1 MSSVPTRVTSGRS
14 SGGAARSR
22 ESGRSRTVTLPWSLP
37 KRLRLRLRR
46 LPLLCWLPDWL
57 SQRPPCWLPFQS
69 RRWPRSPPWSRS
81 WPCCWPSDWP
91 AWLWLV
97 WPWPSPLWP
106 ELWVAVPYACWPPP
120 VCWSPPAG
128 GASARCSDCW
138 SEDAAGAGAAS
149 VPLAWSPDGG
159 WLVPPDGVVPP
170 SVMLFVSFVLSP
182 LELVPAGACA
192 AVSGVDACS
201 AGRPGSSPWG
211 LPLPSPPC
219 TVFVPAPEACA
230 PGPSETASSAIATP
244 APRVRRRAPRSA
256 PLPSGS
262 GSPPG
267 NGCCPGAS
275 VATVVVAEARRPRLL
290 GADEGTNST
299 P

>member
-14 SGGAARSR
+14 SGAAARSR

-37 KRLRLRLRR
+37 KRLRRRLRLRR

-57 SQRPPCWLPFQS
+57 SQRPPPCWLPFQS

-201 AGRPGSSPWG
+201 AGRPGS
-211 LPLPSPPC
+211 
-219 TVFVPAPEACA
+219 
-230 PGPSETASSAIATP
+230 
-244 APRVRRRAPRSA
+244 
-256 PLPSGS
+256 
-262 GSPPG
+262 PPG

-299 P
+299 PWALAMIAPIRSALRRRW